1 MEEGLERA
9 GKGQLDVCMK
19 WLRVGEQPGGEE
31 VEVAVSESR
40 QREVSASR
48 A

>member
-1 MEEGLERA
+1 MERA

-19 WLRVGEQPGGEE
+19 WLRVGEQPGREE